1 MKYNIENR
9 IKDTAIV
16 NLTDFQNAIDLYEE
30 GEIEKALELTFGLI
44 TLGLGSDFE
53 TDDREV
59 RRLLRNREYTV
70 IKSNETYCNKLY
82 SKEEGQRNKLQL
94 DDIAEMMAN
103 GATQQIIADS
113 LSVSL
118 DTIKYRVK
126 IMKEKFPALYTESV
140 KKCKKVGVSG
150 SNGNVNDNVNGNV
163 NDNVNDNDNDNVKDK
178 IEEREG
184 LEERGAATPP
194 ATTENSEIQKNQV
207 IENSEIQKKAEN
219 AENAETKT
227 QEEPRRLE
235 ETTINYWN
243 RSELGVIGE
252 IDNEKDL
259 IAYLEILFGDHLT
272 SKVKSQLQVALK
284 TMSAKQIARFYF
296 YCDQKEH
303 RKFLR
308 GSEMT
313 LGLLQFDDIKER
325 ANTYWTNLDNRR
337 KQFTKDYNSWQLDQ
351 KEIIVK
357 IPQNKHTKRRAYTK
371 EEIEA
376 MV

>member
-59 RRLLRNREYTV
+59 RRSLRNREYTV

-150 SNGNVNDNVNGNV
+150 SNDNV

-194 ATTENSEIQKNQV
+194 ASAEISEIQKNQM
-207 IENSEIQKKAEN
+207 IDFSEIQKNAEKTEKAEN
-219 AENAETKT
+219 AEIEETKT
-227 QEEPRRLE
+227 KEEPRRLE
-235 ETTINYWN
+235 ETSISRLNKDN
-243 RSELGVIGE
+243 PNVIGE

-259 IAYLEILFGDHLT
+259 IAYLEILFGGQLT

-303 RKFLR
+303 RNFLKC
-308 GSEMT
+308 SQMT

-325 ANTYWTNLDNRR
+325 ANTYWTNFDNRK
-337 KQFTKDYNSWQLDQ
+337 KQFAKDYNLWQLDQ

-357 IPQNKHTKRRAYTK
+357 IPQKRPTKRRAYTK

>member
-44 TLGLGSDFE
+44 TLGFGSDFE

-150 SNGNVNDNVNGNV
+150 SNDND
-163 NDNVNDNDNDNVKDK
+163 NDNDNDNVKDK
-178 IEEREG
+178 IEER
-184 LEERGAATPP
+184 GAAAPP
-194 ATTENSEIQKNQV
+194 ATTENSEIQKN
-207 IENSEIQKKAEN
+207 AEN
-219 AENAETKT
+219 AEIEETKT
-227 QEEPRRLE
+227 QEEPRHLE
-235 ETTINYWN
+235 ETTINYWD
-243 RSELGVIGE
+243 RSELGIIGE

-259 IAYLEILFGDHLT
+259 IAYLEILFSGQLT
-272 SKVKSQLQVALK
+272 SKVKGQLQVALK
-284 TMSAKQIARFYF
+284 TMSAKQIARFFF
-296 YCDQKEH
+296 YCDQIEH
-303 RKFLR
+303 RKFLKC
-308 GSEMT
+308 SEMT
-313 LGLLQFDDIKER
+313 LGLLQFADIKER
-325 ANTYWTNLDNRR
+325 ANTYWTNLDNRK
-337 KQFTKDYNSWQLDQ
+337 KQFAKEYNLWQLDQ

-357 IPQNKHTKRRAYTK
+357 APQKKPTKRRAYTK